1 MDTPQPLGALHVHE
15 MCRVI
20 NDAARAYAGVIP
32 EDCYAEPY
40 MPRAEL
46 EAEMAEM
53 TFYGHF
59 AAGRL
64 VGVMGVQDVQDVTLI
79 RHAYVE
85 TAHQGTGIGT
95 GLLRHVEARAGRDTI
110 LIGTWAAATWAIAFY
125 QAHGYA
131 LVADRAEKDALL
143 RRYWHISDRQ
153 VETSVV
159 LRKRLARGGEAR

>member
-1 MDTPQPLGALHVHE
+1 MDTPFALGTIHLDE
-15 MCRVI
+15 MFRVI
-20 NDAARAYAGVIP
+20 DDAARAYAGVIP
-32 EDCYAEPY
+32 ADCYPEPY

-53 TFYGHF
+53 QFYGHF

-79 RHAYVE
+79 RHAYVQ
-85 TAHQGTGIGT
+85 TAHQGAGIGT
-95 GLLRHVEARAGRDTI
+95 ALLRHVEARAARDTI

-131 LVADRAEKDALL
+131 LVGDRAEKDALL
-143 RRYWHISDRQ
+143 RQYWHISDRQ

-159 LRKRLARGGEAR
+159 LRKRVDRVGGMR

>member
-1 MDTPQPLGALHVHE
+1 VTPVALDATHQDE
-15 MCRVI
+15 MLRVI
-20 NDAARAYAGVIP
+20 NDAATAYRGKIP
-32 EDCYAEPY
+32 DDCYPDPY

-53 TFYGHF
+53 QFYGHF

-79 RHAYVE
+79 RHAYVQ
-85 TAHQGTGIGT
+85 TAHQGTGIGG
-95 GLLRHVEARAGRDTI
+95 GLLRHVEVRAGRDTI

-125 QAHGYA
+125 QARGYT
-131 LVADRAEKDALL
+131 LVGDRAEKDALL
-143 RRYWHISDRQ
+143 RQYWHISDRQ

-159 LRKRLARGGEAR
+159 LRKRVDRVGGLR